1 MNSKMIKK
9 IYILILLP
17 LLIFS
22 KSIAL
27 ENKIILKINNDI
39 ITSIDVLNEM
49 SYLKFFNNSLTELK
63 DEEIYKIALQ
73 SIIKFK
79 IKKNEINKQVKNTS
93 NINEEYL
100 NLLIEN
106 RYKQLGFKNLSNF
119 KEKLD
124 YQNIDFKYFKDK
136 LLIDII
142 WNEIIFIK
150 YKDKLLINE
159 DQLRKKLENQ
169 KNYEKKYKLLEI
181 VYQIKNTSE
190 ADKIYASIIEDI
202 NELGFEN
209 AALKHSVS
217 STASNGGNLGW
228 VDERILNKDILETLN
243 EISINSIS
251 QPIRISGGFLI
262 LKKEEEKIVESK
274 INIEEEL
281 SKIINYEKN
290 EQLNNFS
297 NLYYNKVK
305 KDVVINAP

>member
-9 IYILILLP
+9 ICILILLP
-17 LLIFS
+17 LLIYS

-63 DEEIYKIALQ
+63 DEEIYKIAVQ

-124 YQNIDFKYFKDK
+124 YQNIDFEYFKDK

-281 SKIINYEKN
+281 SKLINYEKN

>member
-27 ENKIILKINNDI
+27 ESKIILKINNDI

-124 YQNIDFKYFKDK
+124 YQNIDFEYFKDK

-281 SKIINYEKN
+281 SKLINYEKN

>member
-17 LLIFS
+17 LLIFC

-63 DEEIYKIALQ
+63 DEEIYKIAIQ

-124 YQNIDFKYFKDK
+124 YQNIDFEYFKDK

-281 SKIINYEKN
+281 SKLINYEKN

>member
-1 MNSKMIKK
+1 
-9 IYILILLP
+9 
-17 LLIFS
+17 
-22 KSIAL
+22 
-27 ENKIILKINNDI
+27 
-39 ITSIDVLNEM
+39 
-49 SYLKFFNNSLTELK
+49 
-63 DEEIYKIALQ
+63 
-73 SIIKFK
+73 
-79 IKKNEINKQVKNTS
+79 
-93 NINEEYL
+93 
-100 NLLIEN
+100 
-106 RYKQLGFKNLSNF
+106 
-119 KEKLD
+119 
-124 YQNIDFKYFKDK
+124 
-136 LLIDII
+136 
-142 WNEIIFIK
+142 
-150 YKDKLLINE
+150 LLINE

-281 SKIINYEKN
+281 SKLINYEKN

>member
-63 DEEIYKIALQ
+63 DEEIYKIAVQ

-281 SKIINYEKN
+281 SKLINYEKN

>member
-63 DEEIYKIALQ
+63 DEEIYKIAVQ

-124 YQNIDFKYFKDK
+124 YQNIDFEYFKDK
-136 LLIDII
+136 ILIDII

-281 SKIINYEKN
+281 SKLINYEKN

>member
-63 DEEIYKIALQ
+63 DEEIYKIAVQ

-124 YQNIDFKYFKDK
+124 YQNIDFEYFKDK

-281 SKIINYEKN
+281 SKLINYEKN

>member
-9 IYILILLP
+9 IYILILLA

-27 ENKIILKINNDI
+27 ESKIILKINNDI

-106 RYKQLGFKNLSNF
+106 RYKQLGFKNLSKF

>member
-17 LLIFS
+17 LLIFC

-63 DEEIYKIALQ
+63 DEEIYKIAVQ

-124 YQNIDFKYFKDK
+124 YQNIDFEYFKDK

-281 SKIINYEKN
+281 SKLINYEKN

>member
-9 IYILILLP
+9 IYILILLA

-124 YQNIDFKYFKDK
+124 YQNIDFEYFKDK

>member
-27 ENKIILKINNDI
+27 ESKIILKINNDI

-63 DEEIYKIALQ
+63 DEEIYKIAVQ

-124 YQNIDFKYFKDK
+124 YQNIDFEYFKDK

>member
-17 LLIFS
+17 LLIYS

-63 DEEIYKIALQ
+63 DEEIYKIAVQ

-124 YQNIDFKYFKDK
+124 YQNIDFEYFKDK

-281 SKIINYEKN
+281 SKLINYEKN

>member
-124 YQNIDFKYFKDK
+124 YQNIDFEYFKDK
-136 LLIDII
+136 ILIDII

-281 SKIINYEKN
+281 SKLINYEKN

>member
-124 YQNIDFKYFKDK
+124 YQNIDFEYFKDK

>member
-17 LLIFS
+17 LLIYS

-124 YQNIDFKYFKDK
+124 YQNIDFEYFKDK

-281 SKIINYEKN
+281 SKLINYEKN

>member
-1 MNSKMIKK
+1 MNSKMINK

-17 LLIFS
+17 LLIYS

-63 DEEIYKIALQ
+63 DEEIYKIAVQ

-124 YQNIDFKYFKDK
+124 YQNIDFEYFKDK

-281 SKIINYEKN
+281 SKLINYEKN

>member
-9 IYILILLP
+9 IYILILLA

-106 RYKQLGFKNLSNF
+106 RYKQLGFKNLSKF

>member
-17 LLIFS
+17 LLIFC

-63 DEEIYKIALQ
+63 DEEIYKIAVQ

-79 IKKNEINKQVKNTS
+79 IKKNEINKQVKKTS

-124 YQNIDFKYFKDK
+124 YQNIDFEYFKDK

-281 SKIINYEKN
+281 SKLINYEKN

>member
-17 LLIFS
+17 LLIFC

-63 DEEIYKIALQ
+63 DEEIYKIAVQ

-124 YQNIDFKYFKDK
+124 YQNIDFEYFKDK
-136 LLIDII
+136 ILIDII

-281 SKIINYEKN
+281 SKLINYEKN

>member
-9 IYILILLP
+9 IYILILLA

-106 RYKQLGFKNLSNF
+106 RYKQLGFKNLSKF

-124 YQNIDFKYFKDK
+124 YQNIDFEYFKDK

>member
-17 LLIFS
+17 LLIYS

-63 DEEIYKIALQ
+63 DEEIYKIAVQ

-124 YQNIDFKYFKDK
+124 YQNIDFEYFKDK

-281 SKIINYEKN
+281 SKLINYEKN
-290 EQLNNFS
+290 QQLNNFS

>member
-27 ENKIILKINNDI
+27 ESKIILKINNDI

-124 YQNIDFKYFKDK
+124 YQNIDFEYFKDK

>member
-124 YQNIDFKYFKDK
+124 YQNIDFEYFKDK

-281 SKIINYEKN
+281 SKLINYEKN

>member
-17 LLIFS
+17 LLIFC

-63 DEEIYKIALQ
+63 DEEIYKIAVQ

-124 YQNIDFKYFKDK
+124 YQNIDFEYFKDK
-136 LLIDII
+136 ILIDII

-228 VDERILNKDILETLN
+228 VDERILNKNILETLN

-281 SKIINYEKN
+281 SKLINYEKN

>member
-27 ENKIILKINNDI
+27 ESKIILKINNDI

-124 YQNIDFKYFKDK
+124 
-136 LLIDII
+136 
-142 WNEIIFIK
+142 
-150 YKDKLLINE
+150 
-159 DQLRKKLENQ
+159 
-169 KNYEKKYKLLEI
+169 
-181 VYQIKNTSE
+181 
-190 ADKIYASIIEDI
+190 
-202 NELGFEN
+202 
-209 AALKHSVS
+209 
-217 STASNGGNLGW
+217 
-228 VDERILNKDILETLN
+228 
-243 EISINSIS
+243 
-251 QPIRISGGFLI
+251 
-262 LKKEEEKIVESK
+262 
-274 INIEEEL
+274 
-281 SKIINYEKN
+281 
-290 EQLNNFS
+290 
-297 NLYYNKVK
+297 
-305 KDVVINAP
+305 